1 MTAKGKIN
9 ATNVQTG
16 DRIIVQTNARVFNTI
31 TDEWET
37 GTTFSQT
44 KTGEGVIIGRVTG
57 KVFREAQGRYERRG
71 KYVIETT
78 AGTFEAAP
86 IQTMWLA
93 PEDAAGVKRAHVE
106 ALAENK
112 DRLRNTDEEA
122 AELATQL
129 PEAERIGQAAQA
141 ARNAETEEQA
151 AEIISQAMGLPIE
164 AGRVW
169 AASNWSLTLHSQDGK
184 VDSDSE
190 EDQPEGETM
199 TATTEIDLETLPDP
213 DGSNSLPI
221 PAGPWGFGEEPETTE
236 TDEPAAPVKEATG
249 SAVVR
254 LLEKVWARI
263 REDHPEL
270 PDVVIVTGSGAITGG
285 LKWGHFREGGWSVRT
300 EAEAVALAAKL
311 NEMFMAGETLAK
323 GAKQVLQTMLHE
335 GAHLLACIREEKDT
349 SRQNRWHNKVFLKLA
364 EEMGLEYRH
373 AKADSKIGYSAVVLT
388 DETIERYADLLEEL
402 DREIHLVVGLPGW
415 LGGVLGG
422 GQDGDDETAGGE
434 NVRGG
439 QTEGGSSTN
448 NTKLT
453 CKCEEP
459 NIIRASKKVA
469 NKLVVRCDDC
479 QHLFR
484 DRS

>member
-9 ATNVQTG
+9 ASKVQIG
-16 DRIIVQTNARVFNTI
+16 DRIIVKVYTRNNEADHVTLNWLELDRAVGPST
-31 TDEWET
+31 
-37 GTTFSQT
+37 T
-44 KTGEGVIIGRVTG
+44 KTGEGVQVARVINKTAKMMEGRG
-57 KVFREAQGRYERRG
+57 FHRRG
-71 KYVIETT
+71 QRVYVIETS

-151 AEIISQAMGLPIE
+151 AEIISEAMGLPIE

-169 AASNWSLTLHSQDGK
+169 AASNWTLTLRSQDGK
-184 VDSDSE
+184 VDSNSE

-199 TATTEIDLETLPDP
+199 TATTEIDLETLPDA
-213 DGSNSLPI
+213 DGSNTLPV
-221 PAGPWGFGEEPETTE
+221 PAGPWGFGEEPESTE
-236 TDEPAAPVKEATG
+236 AAAPAREATG

-270 PDVVIVTGSGAITGG
+270 PDVVIVTGSGTMIGG
-285 LKWGHFREGGWSVRT
+285 LKWGHFREGGWSVRSET
-300 EAEAVALAAKL
+300 EAKL

-323 GAKQVLQTMLHE
+323 GAKQVLQTMIHE
-335 GAHLLACIREEKDT
+335 ATHLLACIRKEKDT
-349 SRQNRWHNKVFLKLA
+349 SRQARWHNKVFLKLA
-364 EEMGLEYRH
+364 QEMGLEYRH

-402 DREIHLVVGLPGW
+402 DREIHLVVDLPGW

-439 QTEGGSSTN
+439 RTEGGSSTN

-453 CKCEEP
+453 CECEEP

-469 NKLVVRCDDC
+469 SKLVVRCDDC
-479 QHLFR
+479 GHLFR